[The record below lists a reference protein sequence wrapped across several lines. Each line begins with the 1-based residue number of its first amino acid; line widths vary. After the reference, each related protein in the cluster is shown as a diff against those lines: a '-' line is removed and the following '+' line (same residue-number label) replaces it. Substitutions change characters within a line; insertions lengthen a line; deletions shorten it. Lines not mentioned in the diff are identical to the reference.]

1 MSSSKSSPKSSLRE
15 TAGCL
20 IPAREEDFFF
30 ACFSWWRAWYLATE
44 SFSVEPLETAV
55 LVSTAEVVVP
65 AAEAAGEACA
75 SARADGDVGVG
86 EFIVE

>member
-20 IPAREEDFFF
+20 IPAREEDFIF
-30 ACFSWWRAWYLATE
+30 ACLTTE

-65 AAEAAGEACA
+65 AAEAAGKACA